1 MSKPFPLLLAGL
13 VLAAVPS
20 VAAAEDPWARLPDS
34 LAVVAK
40 RLIDDG
46 KCPCRCGNY
55 LPGSSRAQACFG
67 CSVGK
72 AEVSR
77 LIHTL
82 AAGESSGNA
91 LLVLGEPVLINVFA
105 DYTDLGLRAMWR
117 LVHRVAAENDLH
129 RIVLRTPARTEP
141 ARWAVALVEFA
152 RTRGLFFEMQRFVI
166 NYDGPWNPKALSALA
181 ERAGLP
187 RAAAR
192 RYLKT
197 ADVGPQIAKDR
208 QHAAIEGIEAF
219 PVIVI
224 NNQVVENSARSVR
237 EAIRRVLLD
246 DSL

>member
-1 MSKPFPLLLAGL
+1 MP
-13 VLAAVPS
+13 
-20 VAAAEDPWARLPDS
+20 
-34 LAVVAK
+34 
-40 RLIDDG
+40 
-46 KCPCRCGNY
+46 
-55 LPGSSRAQACFG
+55 AC
-67 CSVGK
+67 CW
-72 AEVSR
+72 
-77 LIHTL
+77 
-82 AAGESSGNA
+82 N
-91 LLVLGEPVLINVFA
+91 
-105 DYTDLGLRAMWR
+105 
-117 LVHRVAAENDLH
+117 
-129 RIVLRTPARTEP
+129 
-141 ARWAVALVEFA
+141 RWAVALVEFA